1 MKKLVCVSSH
11 GSGVKHRFAL
21 LHQVKNFGRLHGYDV
36 HFLWG
41 VSKGVAYCRW
51 EELFGPL
58 DGIRVSNIS
67 EAEVARLDRD
77 QHSHDTVAYDGERLD
92 VVKDGRQLTDRLFA
106 FNLPASGYLE
116 RLVPN
121 SARPKM
127 RLLATPSDA
136 IRADVEALVLEHQLT
151 ARTGIRVRVTEA
163 PRDRRKPHRNQA
175 ELDDCLTPLL
185 RLAPSVPVFIVTD
198 SEYIQQSLAAH
209 FRSAFLLQKEFDLTE
224 NGSRYVHRSDKPA
237 MITFLKEAFLLCQ
250 CRRVINIGGFL
261 NDQSARIWLPP
272 YLAARAWASA
282 GIALTTDGEWPV

>member
-41 VSKGVAYCRW
+41 VTKGVAHCRW

-58 DGIRVSNIS
+58 DSIRVSNIS
-67 EAEVARLDRD
+67 ETEVARLDRE
-77 QHSHDTVAYDGERLD
+77 QQAHDAIEYDGERLD
-92 VVKDGRQLTDRLFA
+92 VVRDGCPLTARMFG

-127 RLLATPSDA
+127 RLLAPPSEA
-136 IRADVEALVLEHQLT
+136 IRRTVDDLVWRHGLRE
-151 ARTGIRVRVTEA
+151 RIGIRVRVTEA
-163 PRDRRKPHRNQA
+163 PRDKRRPHRIPA
-175 ELDDCLTPLL
+175 ELDDCLAPLL
-185 RLAPSVPVFIVTD
+185 RLPAASPVFIVTD
-198 SEYIQQSLAAH
+198 SEYIQQALAAH
-209 FRSAFLLQKEFDLTE
+209 FHDAVCLPKEFDLTE
-224 NGSRYVHRSDKPA
+224 NGSRYVHRADKPA
-237 MITFLKEAFLLCQ
+237 MFTFLKEAFCLCE

-261 NDQSARIWLPP
+261 NDQAARIWHPP
-272 YLAARAWASA
+272 YNETTA
-282 GIALTTDGEWPV
+282 ALTALKV

>member
-21 LHQVKNFGRLHGYDV
+21 LHQVKNFGRLHGYEV

-41 VSKGVAYCRW
+41 VSKGVAHCRW

-67 EAEVARLDRD
+67 EAEVAHLDRA
-77 QHSHDTVAYDGERLD
+77 QQAHDAIEYDGERLD
-92 VVKDGRQLTDRLFA
+92 VVRDGCPLTARMFG

-136 IRADVEALVLEHQLT
+136 IRRTVDDLVWRHGLRE
-151 ARTGIRVRVTEA
+151 RIGIRVRVTEA
-163 PRDRRKPHRNQA
+163 PRDKRRPHRIPA
-175 ELDDCLTPLL
+175 ELDECLAPLL
-185 RLAPSVPVFIVTD
+185 RLPAGLPVFIVTD
-198 SEYIQQSLAAH
+198 SEYIQHALAAH
-209 FRSAFLLQKEFDLTE
+209 FHDAVFLPKEFDLTE

-237 MITFLKEAFLLCQ
+237 MFTFLEEAFCLCE

-261 NDQSARIWLPP
+261 NDQAARIWHPP
-272 YLAARAWASA
+272 YHETPAALTASA
-282 GIALTTDGEWPV
+282 G

>member
-41 VSKGVAYCRW
+41 VTKGVAHCRW

-58 DGIRVSNIS
+58 EGIRVSNIS
-67 EAEVARLDRD
+67 ESEVGRLDRVQQAYD
-77 QHSHDTVAYDGERLD
+77 SIEYDGERLD
-92 VVKDGRQLTDRLFA
+92 VVKDGRALTDRLFA

-127 RLLATPSDA
+127 RLLATPSDT
-136 IRADVEALVLEHQLT
+136 IRCAVDDLIWRHRLRE
-151 ARTGIRVRVTEA
+151 RIGIRVRVTEA
-163 PRDRRKPHRNQA
+163 PRDKRRPHRIPS
-175 ELDDCLTPLL
+175 ELDDCLAPLL
-185 RLAPSVPVFIVTD
+185 QLAPTLPVFIVTD
-198 SEYIQQSLAAH
+198 SEYIQQALAAH
-209 FRSAFLLQKEFDLTE
+209 FHDAVCLPKEFDLTE
-224 NGSRYVHRSDKPA
+224 NGSRYVHRSDKAA
-237 MITFLKEAFLLCQ
+237 MRTFVEEAFCLGE

-261 NDQSARIWLPP
+261 NDQATRTWHPP
-272 YLAARAWASA
+272 YTEA
-282 GIALTTDGEWPV
+282 ALTTAAG

>member
-21 LHQVKNFGRLHGYDV
+21 LHQVNNFGHLHGYDV

-67 EAEVARLDRD
+67 DAEVTRLDRAQQAD
-77 QHSHDTVAYDGERLD
+77 DAVIYEGERLD
-92 VVKDGRQLTDRLFA
+92 VVKDGCPLTAQMFG

-121 SARPKM
+121 AARPKM
-127 RLLATPSDA
+127 RLLALPSEA

-151 ARTGIRVRVTEA
+151 ARAGIRVRVTEA
-163 PRDRRKPHRNQA
+163 PRDKRKPHRNQA
-175 ELDDCLTPLL
+175 ELDDCLASIL
-185 RLAPSVPVFIVTD
+185 RLPATLPVFIVTD

-209 FRSAFLLQKEFDLTE
+209 FRSAVFLPKEFDLTE
-224 NGSRYVHRSDKPA
+224 NGSRYVHRSDKTA
-237 MITFLKEAFLLCQ
+237 MITFLREAFCLGQ
-250 CRRVINIGGFL
+250 CRSVINIGGFL
-261 NDQSARIWLPP
+261 NDQAACIWHPP
-272 YLAARAWASA
+272 YSSA
-282 GIALTTDGEWPV
+282 GFDARGGI

>member
-67 EAEVARLDRD
+67 ETEVARLDRA
-77 QHSHDTVAYDGERLD
+77 QQSHDAIIYEGERLD
-92 VVKDGRQLTDRLFA
+92 VVKDGCTLTARMFG

-127 RLLATPSDA
+127 RLLAPLSEA
-136 IRADVEALVLEHQLT
+136 IHVEVEALVREHHLT
-151 ARTGIRVRVTEA
+151 ERIGIRVRVTEA
-163 PRDRRKPHRNQA
+163 PRDKRKPHRNQA
-175 ELDDCLTPLL
+175 ELDDCLAPLL
-185 RLAPSVPVFIVTD
+185 RLAPTLPVFIVTD

-237 MITFLKEAFLLCQ
+237 MITFLKEAFCLCE

-272 YLAARAWASA
+272 
-282 GIALTTDGEWPV
+282 

>member
-21 LHQVKNFGRLHGYDV
+21 LHQVKNFGRLHGYEV

-41 VSKGVAYCRW
+41 VSKGVAHCRW

-67 EAEVARLDRD
+67 EAEVGSLDRV
-77 QHSHDTVAYDGERLD
+77 QQAHDVIEYNGERLD
-92 VVKDGRQLTDRLFA
+92 VVRDGCPLTARMFG

-127 RLLATPSDA
+127 RLLATPSEA
-136 IRADVEALVLEHQLT
+136 IRRTVDDLVWRHGLRE
-151 ARTGIRVRVTEA
+151 RIGIRVRVTEA
-163 PRDRRKPHRNQA
+163 PRDKRRPHRIPA
-175 ELDDCLTPLL
+175 ELADCLAPLL
-185 RLAPSVPVFIVTD
+185 RLPAALPVFIVTD
-198 SEYIQQSLAAH
+198 SEYIQQTLAAH
-209 FRSAFLLQKEFDLTE
+209 FHDAVFLPKEFDLTE

-237 MITFLKEAFLLCQ
+237 MVTFLEEAFCLCE

-261 NDQSARIWLPP
+261 NDQAARIWHPP
-272 YLAARAWASA
+272 YVEASV
-282 GIALTTDGEWPV
+282 ALTALGK